1 MASPVPRDDATSRDT
16 ARVEAFSDGVI
27 AIAITLLIIE
37 IGVPHIAS
45 GESDGNRALLEALLD
60 LWPSY
65 LGYFV
70 SFLTIGIMWINHH
83 NIFSF
88 INRTD
93 QKFLALNLL
102 LLLCIAFLPFPT
114 AVMAE
119 YLGEPGQ
126 RTAVVLYGAS
136 FTVSAVFYYLLWSY
150 SSRGRRL
157 IDPSVDQRAIDA
169 VERRYRLGAPLYLAG
184 TLVAA
189 VVPLVGMLVFLALDL
204 FYVLPYLLPSSG
216 GPEPPG

>member
-1 MASPVPRDDATSRDT
+1 MASTPGRDETTSRDT
-16 ARVEAFSDGVI
+16 NRLETFSDGVI

-37 IGVPHIAS
+37 IGVPHLE
-45 GESDGNRALLEALLD
+45 GEEAGNRALFDALLD

-65 LGYFV
+65 LGYVV

-83 NIFSF
+83 NIFRF
-88 INRTD
+88 IARTD

-136 FTVSAVFYYLLWSY
+136 FTVTAVFYYLLWSY

-157 IDPSVDQRAIDA
+157 IDPSVNQRAIDA
-169 VERRYRLGAPLYLAG
+169 VERRYRLGAPIYLAG
-184 TLVAA
+184 TLVGAI
-189 VVPLVGMLVFLALDL
+189 VPLAGMLVFLTLDL
-204 FYVLPYLLPSSG
+204 FYVLPYLLPSSDE
-216 GPEPPG
+216 PEQLD

>member
-1 MASPVPRDDATSRDT
+1 MASPVRRDDATSRDT

-37 IGVPHIAS
+37 IGVPEIEA
-45 GESDGNRALLEALLD
+45 GESDGNRALLEALLH

-70 SFLTIGIMWINHH
+70 SYLTIGIMWINHH
-83 NIFSF
+83 NIFRF
-88 INRTD
+88 IARTD
-93 QKFLALNLL
+93 QKFLVLNTL
-102 LLLCIAFLPFPT
+102 LLLCIAFIPFPT

-126 RTAVVLYGAS
+126 RTAVVFYGAS
-136 FTVSAVFYYLLWSY
+136 FTVTSAFYYLTWSY
-150 SSRGRRL
+150 PSRGRRL

-169 VERRYRLGAPLYLAG
+169 VERRFRLGTPVYLAG
-184 TLVAA
+184 TLVGSI
-189 VVPLVGMLVFLALDL
+189 VPLAGMLVFLALDL
-204 FYVLPYLLPSSG
+204 FYVLPYLLPSSD
-216 GPEPPG
+216 GPEPPD